1 MKPGDITV
9 LMEIE
14 SLSKS
19 LVEYL
24 CTEERTGKLMLVK
37 LDCYTIDEMITHMK
51 NEQWPHHFKGV
62 GITVDSIRR
71 YKGLEAK
78 VVIVVVPE
86 KRKDNMPY
94 DELLYVAMSRCYC
107 KLILLCTKKTKTDL
121 CQLESY

>member
-1 MKPGDITV
+1 
-9 LMEIE
+9 
-14 SLSKS
+14 
-19 LVEYL
+19 
-24 CTEERTGKLMLVK
+24 MLVK

-86 KRKDNMPY
+86 
-94 DELLYVAMSRCYC
+94 E
-107 KLILLCTKKTKTDL
+107 TKGQQCRTMNYFML
-121 CQLESY
+121 PCQGVTVN